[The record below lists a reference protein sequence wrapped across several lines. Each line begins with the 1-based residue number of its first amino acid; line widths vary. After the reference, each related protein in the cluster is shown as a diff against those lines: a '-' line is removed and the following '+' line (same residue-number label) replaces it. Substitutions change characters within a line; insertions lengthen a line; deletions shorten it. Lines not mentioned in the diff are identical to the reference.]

1 MQLPL
6 VIEVKQQYFSPLKTF
21 KSFYLLMFMKV
32 STATYE
38 SIYC

>member
-21 KSFYLLMFMKV
+21 KSFYLLFMKV